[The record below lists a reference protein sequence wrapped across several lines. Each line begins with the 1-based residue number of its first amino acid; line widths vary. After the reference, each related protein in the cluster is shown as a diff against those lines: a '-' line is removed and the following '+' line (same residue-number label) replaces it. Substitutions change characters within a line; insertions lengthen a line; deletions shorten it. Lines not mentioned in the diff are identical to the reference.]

1 MRFHG
6 KKYKSSCMDEYKLK
20 MPIPASATA
29 DTIQD
34 KKQSNYIVHTS
45 PVNSTKEKMIHI
57 TSDRAQNKKD
67 AAMASS
73 TYTRPLL
80 NACPQ

>member
-6 KKYKSSCMDEYKLK
+6 KKYKSSCIDEYKLK

-34 KKQSNYIVHTS
+34 KKQSNYNN
-45 PVNSTKEKMIHI
+45 P
-57 TSDRAQNKKD
+57 R
-67 AAMASS
+67 
-73 TYTRPLL
+73 
-80 NACPQ
+80 